1 MEDILILHE
10 EKHWGLVAE
19 AEDEDADDVDDHRHA
34 AAVSPRQDGSE
45 EIPGGNTETPQN
57 VGAVQEGSPEP
68 GLRHLYNVHVASGH
82 GETVEEACDRAANEP
97 SAKLSKSQRM
107 PSPGA
112 FTFKKQFHT
121 MLNKR

>member
-1 MEDILILHE
+1 MEEILILHE

-19 AEDEDADDVDDHRHA
+19 AEDEDAEDVDDHRHA
-34 AAVSPRQDGSE
+34 AAVSPRQEGSE

-57 VGAVQEGSPEP
+57 VGAVQEGSSEP
-68 GLRHLYNVHVASGH
+68 GLRHLYNVHVAPGD

-107 PSPGA
+107 PSAGA
-112 FTFKKQFHT
+112 FTFKT
-121 MLNKR
+121 LC